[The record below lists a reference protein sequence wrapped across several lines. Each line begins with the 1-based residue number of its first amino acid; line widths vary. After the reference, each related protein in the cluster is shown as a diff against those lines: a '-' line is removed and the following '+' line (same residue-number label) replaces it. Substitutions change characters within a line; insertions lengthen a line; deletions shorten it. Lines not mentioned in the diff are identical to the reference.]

1 MKVSFQ
7 KKRGDQSLGIEFF
20 WRFAIESNS
29 RIPVHEHFIPE
40 LFFDYFYIKA
50 GRVLWIDPATGK
62 KTALRQQTLKT
73 IHHRPLQ
80 FQFSPPLVVFGARL
94 SLAFAESFWEGA
106 KANTLLNQSWVKG
119 DVKSLED
126 FARQISATVK
136 TKRHQKFPRPMLL
149 SGVQEANWLVHYSP
163 RHKRRMYASTFGL
176 SRKELLNIRNMQAF
190 LEQTCDFATRSPRI
204 IQHVNPQVFYDQP
217 HLNRLFKKMTGV
229 SPVEYFETNSI
240 LQDNLMSA
248 SYNENLSR

>member
-7 KKRGDQSLGIEFF
+7 KKRGDHTLGIDFF
-20 WRFAIESNS
+20 WKFAIESKP
-29 RIPVHEHFIPE
+29 RIPVLEHFIPE
-40 LFFDYFYIKA
+40 LFFDFFYIKA
-50 GRVLWIDPATGK
+50 GRVHWVDPATGK

-73 IHHRPLQ
+73 IHHRPLH
-80 FQFSPPLVVFGARL
+80 FQFSAPLVVFGARL

-106 KANTLLNQSWVKG
+106 KANTLLNQTWVKG
-119 DVKSLED
+119 DAKSLED
-126 FARQISATVK
+126 FARQVSATVR
-136 TKRHQKFPRPMLL
+136 TKRHQKFPRPMLS

-163 RHKRRMYASTFGL
+163 RHKRRMYESIFGL

-190 LEQTCDFATRSPRI
+190 LEQTCDFASGSPRI
-204 IQHVNPQVFYDQP
+204 IQHVNPEVFYDQP

-240 LQDNLMSA
+240 LQDNLISA
-248 SYNENLSR
+248 SYNENPNR